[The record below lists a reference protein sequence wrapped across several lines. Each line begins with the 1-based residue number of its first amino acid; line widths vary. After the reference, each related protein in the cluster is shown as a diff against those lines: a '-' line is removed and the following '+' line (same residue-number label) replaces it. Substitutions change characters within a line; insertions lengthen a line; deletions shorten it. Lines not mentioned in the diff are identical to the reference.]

1 MDGLYI
7 VIFALLVLVIIPGML
22 RRRRLAAIRHILNKN
37 KKQQQQQQQR
47 EVGTMKELAKQFIG
61 RECIIYTVMSNDSS
75 IRGVIREVTDGGIIV
90 ENKEGTEA
98 INLEYIT
105 RIREWPRNSKG
116 KKKQIFG

>member
-1 MDGLYI
+1 MDSLYI